1 MRTIGLV
8 FSNIVGIVLTAGL
21 LCLGSCSGGDSSKA
35 ILQLVA
41 ERDSLKAE
49 SELQMKKLDVI
60 NEMIA
65 TINSALDSISAEE
78 NMLFISTSSELP
90 MSRNDALRDLE
101 RYERVLQHQ
110 RQRIEALDRNMKDG
124 GDSTGMHG
132 MMEVMKQ
139 QLAAKDLQI
148 AKLKEELSKKNV
160 DIARLRRQV
169 ESQRSQIQEQTETI
183 EQLDRT
189 TKVQEKALVYQDE
202 VINSCYVILGSK
214 KDLERRGIIK
224 KKQMVPESA
233 LDKSKFAKVDIRKWR
248 EITFEAKKPRILT
261 SMPSGSYTL
270 STNGNGTFTLRI
282 RNAGEFW
289 SVSNFLVIQ
298 TD

>member
-1 MRTIGLV
+1 MRTIGLA

-132 MMEVMKQ
+132 MMEIMKQ
-139 QLAAKDLQI
+139 QLAPKDLQI

-169 ESQRSQIQEQTETI
+169 ESQRTQIQEQTETI

>member
-1 MRTIGLV
+1 MRTIGLA

-132 MMEVMKQ
+132 MMEIMKQ

-169 ESQRSQIQEQTETI
+169 ESQRTQIQEQTETI

-214 KDLERRGIIK
+214 KDLERRRIIK

>member
-1 MRTIGLV
+1 MRTIGLA
-8 FSNIVGIVLTAGL
+8 FSNIVGIVPTGGPLW
-21 LCLGSCSGGDSSKA
+21 LGSCSGGDSSKA

-132 MMEVMKQ
+132 MMEIMKQ

-169 ESQRSQIQEQTETI
+169 ESQRTQIQEQTETI

>member
-1 MRTIGLV
+1 MRTIGLA

>member
-1 MRTIGLV
+1 MRTIGLA

-132 MMEVMKQ
+132 MMEIMKQ

-148 AKLKEELSKKNV
+148 AKLKEELSKKN
-160 DIARLRRQV
+160 
-169 ESQRSQIQEQTETI
+169 S
-183 EQLDRT
+183 
-189 TKVQEKALVYQDE
+189 
-202 VINSCYVILGSK
+202 
-214 KDLERRGIIK
+214 
-224 KKQMVPESA
+224 
-233 LDKSKFAKVDIRKWR
+233 
-248 EITFEAKKPRILT
+248 
-261 SMPSGSYTL
+261 
-270 STNGNGTFTLRI
+270 
-282 RNAGEFW
+282 
-289 SVSNFLVIQ
+289 
-298 TD
+298 

>member
-1 MRTIGLV
+1 MRTIGLA

-132 MMEVMKQ
+132 MMEIMKQ

-169 ESQRSQIQEQTETI
+169 ESQRTQIQEQTETI

>member
-1 MRTIGLV
+1 MRTFRTMLYAVSVSAVAMWSLV
-8 FSNIVGIVLTAGL
+8 SCG
-21 LCLGSCSGGDSSKA
+21 GSDSSKA

-49 SELQMKKLDVI
+49 SDLQMKKLDVI

-78 NMLFISTSSELP
+78 NVLFINTSPELP

-101 RYERVLQHQ
+101 RYERVLQQQ
-110 RQRIEALDRNMKDG
+110 RKRIEALDRNMKDG
-124 GDSTGMHG
+124 GDSTGMQG
-132 MMEVMKQ
+132 MMEVLKQ

-169 ESQRSQIQEQTETI
+169 ESQRAQIQEQTEAI
-183 EQLDRT
+183 EQLDQT
-189 TKVQEKALVYQDE
+189 TKMQERALVYQDE

-224 KKQMVPESA
+224 KKRMVPESA

-261 SMPSGSYTL
+261 SIPAGSYTL

-282 RNAGEFW
+282 LNAGEFW

>member
-1 MRTIGLV
+1 MRTIGLA

-21 LCLGSCSGGDSSKA
+21 LCLGSCSGGDTIKA

-132 MMEVMKQ
+132 MMEIMKQ

-169 ESQRSQIQEQTETI
+169 ESQRTQIQEQTETI